1 MDLNLKNITFIIACF
16 RSEKVI
22 YKCID
27 SLPKNSK
34 KIIIENSKNINLKND
49 LELKYDNI
57 EVILNENLGMGA
69 SNNIGIKKSNTQFVY
84 ILNPDVTFE
93 NDTFSKLIEE
103 TKNIEDFSIISPCHA
118 DKNFP
123 NFKNQKIITENISE
137 VDSLDGFSMILNKD
151 KFNNIGLTDFGIKV
165 VQTCNDNSVIIDVS
179 HIGEKSFWDIAS
191 ASTKPFIASHSS
203 VYKLCPHFRNLK
215 DEQIL
220 EIKKSKGLIGL
231 NPYPFFIDPDFKKKE
246 TDFIKKFSK
255 EINQV
260 VKTES
265 NINKKWLLKQHYLQN
280 KLQEIAPSLEIFIDH

>member
-151 KFNNIGLTDFGIKV
+151 KFNNIFFDENFFLYLENDDLCLQVKKRNEKIYVIK
-165 VQTCNDNSVIIDVS
+165 N
-179 HIGEKSFWDIAS
+179 
-191 ASTKPFIASHSS
+191 
-203 VYKLCPHFRNLK
+203 
-215 DEQIL
+215 
-220 EIKKSKGLIGL
+220 
-231 NPYPFFIDPDFKKKE
+231 
-246 TDFIKKFSK
+246 
-255 EINQV
+255 
-260 VKTES
+260 S
-265 NINKKWLLKQHYLQN
+265 NINHLGASSSYSNLENEIEYLRNWHWMWSKFYFNKKHFGYLNATTKIFLNLASANLKFFYYLISLN
-280 KLQEIAPSLEIFIDH
+280 KHKRKIYQMRISGIINSMMGNKSFYRLKN